1 MRTGWARPLLIA
13 SALCCLAPGALA
25 AERGADGRFES
36 RRSSHFLLF
45 QDVAIDAYTGA
56 HGSRRF
62 ERDVLEVL
70 EQAWQEVDAALE
82 IAPRGRT
89 QVVIYDAGIYDQQ
102 FARRFGFR
110 SAGFFDGT
118 VHVRAGVEVDAALAS
133 TLQHEFVHAA
143 TAGLALPAWLSE
155 GLAEYFERPAGAR
168 GPSAPEVQML
178 RRVAAAGHWVPLDLL
193 SGPNFAAFDPNRA
206 ALAYLQSLGLVSH
219 MVQLRGERALGRL
232 CRNLSRM
239 QLERALQRTLGLS
252 SAELEQSLLAS
263 LR

>member
-1 MRTGWARPLLIA
+1 
-13 SALCCLAPGALA
+13 
-25 AERGADGRFES
+25 
-36 RRSSHFLLF
+36 
-45 QDVAIDAYTGA
+45 
-56 HGSRRF
+56 
-62 ERDVLEVL
+62 
-70 EQAWQEVDAALE
+70 
-82 IAPRGRT
+82 
-89 QVVIYDAGIYDQQ
+89 
-102 FARRFGFR
+102 
-110 SAGFFDGT
+110 
-118 VHVRAGVEVDAALAS
+118 
-133 TLQHEFVHAA
+133 
-143 TAGLALPAWLSE
+143 
-155 GLAEYFERPAGAR
+155 
-168 GPSAPEVQML
+168 ML